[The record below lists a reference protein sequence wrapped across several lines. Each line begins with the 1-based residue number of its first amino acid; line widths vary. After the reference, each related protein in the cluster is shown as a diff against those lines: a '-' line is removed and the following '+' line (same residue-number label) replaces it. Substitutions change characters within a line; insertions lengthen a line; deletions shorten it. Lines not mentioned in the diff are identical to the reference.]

1 MGISKTSQVIKKL
14 QLLVLLQPNYMSIR
28 CKRKNSVEIGIG
40 IGVNQAPRKFS
51 VLKVTS
57 ATGRKG
63 GRKYLKKLSSWTF
76 IFFGK

>member
-1 MGISKTSQVIKKL
+1 
-14 QLLVLLQPNYMSIR
+14 MSIR